1 MLVPVLMLLVLFVL
15 WAGRGGRVQLVTD
28 LAAEEAATVAAL
40 CCDEDDA
47 EGRERAVRSV
57 LESRPGLGFLCVGG
71 PRPVGEKFVSQ
82 SSLYFDGTDG
92 GSFGGVGVLG
102 VEVLCETDG
111 AVAPLRGV
119 FPRVSFVGRASEV
132 VLLAPPY
139 GKVPGL
145 PLVSVADVDVPE
157 DAGEA
162 TFTLKL
168 DERTTDDVTVSYKTL
183 VVSGPG
189 GATAGENAEA
199 GFPADYVGSG
209 GTVTIDK
216 GRLSTDVTV
225 SILDDIVDEPD
236 ETFELQLLYPIN
248 ATVQELPAKGTI
260 VDNDDPP
267 TVSVEAVSVDGVSGV
282 TEGDAVEF
290 VVKLSEP
297 SAKQVS
303 VRVMTEEGS
312 ATAGDDYNATPVD
325 AEVAGALITEVA
337 FAPGD
342 TLPVSVFV
350 QTVDDDLDRAR
361 RDVLPGAERS
371 GARHVGC
378 GPGDGDH
385 PRR

>member
-145 PLVSVADVDVPE
+145 PLVSVADVEVPE
-157 DAGEA
+157 NAGVA
-162 TFTLKL
+162 TFTLTL
-168 DERTTDDVTVSYKTL
+168 DEPTTDDVTVSYRTAE
-183 VVSGPG
+183 G

-199 GFPADYVGSG
+199 GSRRTTWSRA
-209 GTVTIDK
+209 
-216 GRLSTDVTV
+216 GR
-225 SILDDIVDEPD
+225 
-236 ETFELQLLYPIN
+236 
-248 ATVQELPAKGTI
+248 
-260 VDNDDPP
+260 
-267 TVSVEAVSVDGVSGV
+267 
-282 TEGDAVEF
+282 
-290 VVKLSEP
+290 
-297 SAKQVS
+297 
-303 VRVMTEEGS
+303 
-312 ATAGDDYNATPVD
+312 
-325 AEVAGALITEVA
+325 
-337 FAPGD
+337 
-342 TLPVSVFV
+342 
-350 QTVDDDLDRAR
+350 
-361 RDVLPGAERS
+361 
-371 GARHVGC
+371 
-378 GPGDGDH
+378 
-385 PRR
+385 